1 MTKERI
7 RLLLGI
13 ALPIA
18 MQNLINFAVNLMDT
32 VMLGQL
38 GEVPLAAS
46 SLANQV
52 FFIVTLVVYG
62 IGGGANV
69 LAAQFWGK
77 KDKEAI
83 HQILVYTYRM
93 TAAIACVITVAA
105 ICFPRQIM
113 RLFTR
118 DAAVI
123 TMGAD
128 YLRIVAWSY
137 LFFAAT
143 TVTLCV
149 LRAVHIVRIAMILSA
164 ISLCVNIGLNYIL
177 IFGKCGMPVLGIR
190 GAAIA
195 TLCARA
201 VESILLLIYIYKK
214 ERKLN
219 LWRLFFA
226 GKKVQNNRPDLFRI
240 YISTSVPVILNELF
254 WALGEA
260 AVAMILGRLGTE
272 IVSANA
278 IYANISELSGV
289 VVSGMNSAA
298 CVLVGNVIGQ
308 GNRRQLMQDK
318 KLFQRVSVIVGL
330 LGMAI
335 MLLCRGFVIDLY
347 KVTDITKMYAGQIM
361 LIGSVV
367 ELCRSVQTMN
377 MMGILRG
384 GGDVRFAMCNDL
396 IFLWGFTIP
405 CGLIAA
411 LVLKWP
417 VMVVY
422 MVLKLDQCLKIFTS
436 EYRLRTDKWYH
447 MELLGVVREN
457 EQ

>member
-93 TAAIACVITVAA
+93 TAAIACVITMAA

-113 RLFTR
+113 RLFTK

-164 ISLCVNIGLNYIL
+164 ISLCVNIGLNYVL

-195 TLCARA
+195 TLCARV

-219 LWRLFFA
+219 LWKLFSTD
-226 GKKVQNNRPDLFRI
+226 KNLLSDRPELFRI

-260 AVAMILGRLGTE
+260 VVAMILGRMGTE

-298 CVLVGNVIGQ
+298 CVLIGNLIGA
-308 GNRRQLMQDK
+308 GNYGQLKKDK
-318 KLFQRVSVIVGL
+318 RLFRLTSVVVGL
-330 LGMAI
+330 LGMII
-335 MLLCRGFVIDLY
+335 MLFCRGFIADFY
-347 KVTDITKMYAGQIM
+347 QVTEVTRVYAKQIM
-361 LIGSVV
+361 LIGAVV

-384 GGDVRFAMCNDL
+384 GGDVRFAMYNDL
-396 IFLWGFTIP
+396 IFLWCFTIP
-405 CGLIAA
+405 LGVIAA

-417 VMVVY
+417 VMYVY
-422 MVLKLDQCLKIFTS
+422 IVLKLDQCLKIFTS
-436 EYRLRTDKWYH
+436 AYRLRGKRWIHLEMLTVSK
-447 MELLGVVREN
+447 EK
-457 EQ
+457 

>member
-93 TAAIACVITVAA
+93 TAAIACVITMAA

-113 RLFTR
+113 RLFTK

-149 LRAVHIVRIAMILSA
+149 LRAVHIVRIAMILLA
-164 ISLCVNIGLNYIL
+164 ISLCVNIGLNYVL

-195 TLCARA
+195 TLCARV

-219 LWRLFFA
+219 LWRMFSADKNSSDDRPELFH
-226 GKKVQNNRPDLFRI
+226 I

-260 AVAMILGRLGTE
+260 VVAMILGRMGTE

-298 CVLVGNVIGQ
+298 CVLIGNLIGA
-308 GNRRQLMQDK
+308 GNYGQLKKDK
-318 KLFQRVSVIVGL
+318 RLFQLTSVVVGL
-330 LGMAI
+330 LGMII
-335 MLLCRGFVIDLY
+335 MLFCRGFIADFY
-347 KVTDITKMYAGQIM
+347 QVTEVTRVYAKQIM
-361 LIGSVV
+361 LIGAVV

-384 GGDVRFAMCNDL
+384 GGDVRFAMYNDL
-396 IFLWGFTIP
+396 IFLWCFTIP
-405 CGLIAA
+405 LGVIAA

-417 VMVVY
+417 VMYVY
-422 MVLKLDQCLKIFTS
+422 IVLKLDQCLKIFTS
-436 EYRLRTDKWYH
+436 AYRLRGKRWIHLEMLTVSK
-447 MELLGVVREN
+447 EK
-457 EQ
+457 

>member
-93 TAAIACVITVAA
+93 TAAIACVITMAA

-113 RLFTR
+113 RLFTK

-164 ISLCVNIGLNYIL
+164 ISLCVNIGLNYVL

-195 TLCARA
+195 TLCARV

-219 LWRLFFA
+219 LWKLFSTDKDLL
-226 GKKVQNNRPDLFRI
+226 GGRPELFRI

-260 AVAMILGRLGTE
+260 VVAMILGRMGTE

-298 CVLVGNVIGQ
+298 CVLIGNLIGA
-308 GNRRQLMQDK
+308 GNYGQLKKDK
-318 KLFQRVSVIVGL
+318 RLFQLTSVVVGV
-330 LGMAI
+330 LGMII
-335 MLLCRGFVIDLY
+335 MLFCRGFITDFY
-347 KVTDITKMYAGQIM
+347 QVTEVTRVYAKQIM
-361 LIGSVV
+361 LIGAAV
-367 ELCRSVQTMN
+367 ELCRSIQTMN

-396 IFLWGFTIP
+396 IFLWCFTIP
-405 CGLIAA
+405 LGVITAF
-411 LVLKWP
+411 VLKWP
-417 VMVVY
+417 VLYVY

-436 EYRLRTDKWYH
+436 AYRLRGKHWIHLEMLTVSK
-447 MELLGVVREN
+447 EK
-457 EQ
+457 